1 MEADYIVGRVSI
13 VAPVYNELDALW
25 PLYDRLI
32 EVMNEMGRPVEVILV
47 DDGSTDGST
56 QRLDEIAERDERFTV
71 VHLRSN
77 SGQTAAIAAGFDHAR
92 GEAVITMDADMQNDP
107 GDIPRLLEKLEEGH
121 DVVCGWRRER
131 KDAWLR
137 SKLPSRIANWIISRV
152 TGVALHD
159 YGCSLRAYRSE
170 VLKDVKLYGG
180 MHRFIPALA
189 HMAGGRIT
197 EMPVT
202 HHARIYGKTKFGLGA
217 SWVW

>member
-77 SGQTAAIAAGFDHAR
+77 SSQTAAIAAGFNHAR
-92 GEAVITMDADMQNDP
+92 GEA
-107 GDIPRLLEKLEEGH
+107 
-121 DVVCGWRRER
+121 
-131 KDAWLR
+131 
-137 SKLPSRIANWIISRV
+137 
-152 TGVALHD
+152 
-159 YGCSLRAYRSE
+159 
-170 VLKDVKLYGG
+170 
-180 MHRFIPALA
+180 
-189 HMAGGRIT
+189 
-197 EMPVT
+197 
-202 HHARIYGKTKFGLGA
+202 
-217 SWVW
+217 